1 MKNLRLLKINNVKL
15 SQGLNYLSS
24 ELRFIHW
31 DGYPLASIPTSFE
44 LEQLVELHMHCSLI
58 KQLWKGI
65 KVRFSLMQKCFFKR
79 KITFIRFNFLHLIVG
94 LQITTAF
101 KRVESH

>member
-1 MKNLRLLKINNVKL
+1 MHLNAEAFSEMKNLRLLKINNVKL

-44 LEQLVELHMHCSLI
+44 LEKLVELHMHCSLI
-58 KQLWKGI
+58 KQLWKGT
-65 KVRFSLMQKCFFKR
+65 KVRFSLMQKFSLKE
-79 KITFIRFNFLHLIVG
+79 KLL
-94 LQITTAF
+94 L
-101 KRVESH
+101 